1 MYLDIYVVASLI
13 GVVAMIAGSVWAVVK
28 VKELVARDAGES

>member
-1 MYLDIYVVASLI
+1 MYLDVYVVASLV
-13 GVVAMIAGSVWAVVK
+13 GVAAMIVGSIWAVVK